1 MSGPSLVSRYRGTVA
16 RPPDLRRKDAPEI
29 PATFRP
35 TMLEEP
41 DREEQM
47 WAEVLLNAKPYS
59 QRNQIPQFPG
69 EYCRKALMAPY
80 PCLDSLHDNHLY
92 SREHSVGCSTW
103 KVTDVR

>member
-1 MSGPSLVSRYRGTVA
+1 MVSRYRGTVA

-47 WAEVLLNAKPYS
+47 WAEVLLNTPY
-59 QRNQIPQFPG
+59 Q
-69 EYCRKALMAPY
+69 ALFSTQPKS
-80 PCLDSLHDNHLY
+80 PVSWRILQKSTNGTLSLFGQ
-92 SREHSVGCSTW
+92 SA
-103 KVTDVR
+103 